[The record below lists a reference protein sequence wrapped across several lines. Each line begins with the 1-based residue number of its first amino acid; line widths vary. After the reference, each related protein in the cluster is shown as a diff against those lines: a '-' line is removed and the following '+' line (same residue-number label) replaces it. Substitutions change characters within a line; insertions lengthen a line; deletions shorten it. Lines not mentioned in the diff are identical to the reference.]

1 MGLMRGKEVKIE
13 LPKGVY
19 SLGVRFCVPLGKWQ
33 PGVQAEH
40 KVVVGEDEH
49 VVVEFTSRERLWNL
63 LFDID
68 LMLCLLSFFITIP
81 SPWGTVYDV
90 VSNGFFLLW
99 AIHVWTIRTRFFTFT
114 THQVNNLKTCGLC
127 VNPQPQQSNVWGR
140 GGLVEEFFGGG
151 GAVGVGGHH
160 NVDAFEWVGGFGA

>member
-19 SLGVRFCVPLGKWQ
+19 SLGVRFCVPLG
-33 PGVQAEH
+33 VQAEH
-40 KVVVGEDEH
+40 KVVVGEGEH

-68 LMLCLLSFFITIP
+68 LMLWVLNFIITLP

-114 THQVNNLKTCGLC
+114 IH
-127 VNPQPQQSNVWGR
+127 
-140 GGLVEEFFGGG
+140 
-151 GAVGVGGHH
+151 
-160 NVDAFEWVGGFGA
+160 

>member
-1 MGLMRGKEVKIE
+1 MGLMQGKEVKIE

-40 KVVVGEDEH
+40 KVVVGEGEH

-68 LMLCLLSFFITIP
+68 LMLWVLNIFITLP

-114 THQVNNLKTCGLC
+114 TH
-127 VNPQPQQSNVWGR
+127 
-140 GGLVEEFFGGG
+140 
-151 GAVGVGGHH
+151 
-160 NVDAFEWVGGFGA
+160 

>member
-1 MGLMRGKEVKIE
+1 MRIPLWVLIGGRPVGLMRGKEVKIE

-33 PGVQAEH
+33 PG
-40 KVVVGEDEH
+40 
-49 VVVEFTSRERLWNL
+49 EFTSRERLWNL

-68 LMLCLLSFFITIP
+68 LMLWVLNFFITIP

-114 THQVNNLKTCGLC
+114 THQVNNL
-127 VNPQPQQSNVWGR
+127 
-140 GGLVEEFFGGG
+140 
-151 GAVGVGGHH
+151 
-160 NVDAFEWVGGFGA
+160 

>member
-1 MGLMRGKEVKIE
+1 MASALEISKTRKLENSLTRSLVDFKIPMSFITLRHRQSGLIPMRIPLWVLIGGRPVGLMRGKEVKIE

-19 SLGVRFCVPLGKWQ
+19 SLGVRFCVSLGKWQ

-68 LMLCLLSFFITIP
+68 LMLCLLSFFITLP

-114 THQVNNLKTCGLC
+114 TH
-127 VNPQPQQSNVWGR
+127 
-140 GGLVEEFFGGG
+140 
-151 GAVGVGGHH
+151 
-160 NVDAFEWVGGFGA
+160 